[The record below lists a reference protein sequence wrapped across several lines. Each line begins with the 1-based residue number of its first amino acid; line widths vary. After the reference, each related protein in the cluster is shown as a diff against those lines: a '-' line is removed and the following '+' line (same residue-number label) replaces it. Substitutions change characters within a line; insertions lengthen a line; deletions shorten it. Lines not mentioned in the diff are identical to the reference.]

1 MIRYAKP
8 MCERK
13 ILMNKLPDRKKKNK
27 SKLHMHQ
34 YKYQFVNVS

>member
-13 ILMNKLPDRKKKNK
+13 ILMNKLLDRKKKQIEVAHA
-27 SKLHMHQ
+27 SMHI
-34 YKYQFVNVS
+34 SIC

>member
-13 ILMNKLPDRKKKNK
+13 ILMNKLPDRKKKQIEVAHA
-27 SKLHMHQ
+27 SIQ
-34 YKYQFVNVS
+34 ISIC

>member
-13 ILMNKLPDRKKKNK
+13 ILMNKLPDRKKKK
-27 SKLHMHQ
+27 KIEVAHASIHI
-34 YKYQFVNVS
+34 SIC

>member
-13 ILMNKLPDRKKKNK
+13 ILMNKLPDRKKNK
-27 SKLHMHQ
+27 SKQHMHQ
-34 YKYQFVNVS
+34 YIYQFVNVS